1 MRQMLISLYPWDL
14 CSYGIYIDSLI
25 HLSFFRLDQYVPY
38 LIRSN
43 MSTRQGTIDT
53 LLSLLGSCDCCPNNK
68 HIVTILHGSGAT
80 EKFIINGGIE
90 DNIVTNKWNSFPAS
104 SLPIDIMT
112 FNQLRA
118 EASRSLKWF
127 IHDPVPFP
135 SPTSE
140 CFCSVPSFWLAPV
153 DPQSLP
159 RSCQSVLVAHGNVST
174 VRLQDVL
181 PWSRMKPLK
190 FNPGKTVNLASKA
203 HHKALIILII
213 EVARSLVGRAIVINQ
228 MPIDVDTMMEAEALM
243 DGLLDEVTNEEENE
257 EEEDEVMDG
266 FLGEGQR
273 DWLDRGG
280 IDMDETVEED
290 ELVSSGI
297 ARAIFN
303 DWDDVE
309 DDLQAPLQ
317 QQHVPPHQKQ
327 AQYLQKETPLHQQK
341 ASTQQQQP
349 PPSTLLQQQCQEQ
362 ADNTDIVRGIPSS
375 HIHPV
380 LEQYCQD
387 TEQNIQYLGSYLIKD
402 TGNPLTPYKVLL
414 SDGVK
419 TVPALLAGHLTDLVL
434 KGRVR
439 VYSVIRVHLA
449 HGHPR
454 LGNLTLVSN
463 FGCNLQRIALFCL
476 LNCSTITIHSF
487 LPFTE

>member
-181 PWSRMKPLK
+181 
-190 FNPGKTVNLASKA
+190 
-203 HHKALIILII
+203 
-213 EVARSLVGRAIVINQ
+213 EQ
-228 MPIDVDTMMEAEALM
+228 DEA
-243 DGLLDEVTNEEENE
+243 T
-257 EEEDEVMDG
+257 
-266 FLGEGQR
+266 
-273 DWLDRGG
+273 
-280 IDMDETVEED
+280 
-290 ELVSSGI
+290 
-297 ARAIFN
+297 
-303 DWDDVE
+303 
-309 DDLQAPLQ
+309 
-317 QQHVPPHQKQ
+317 
-327 AQYLQKETPLHQQK
+327 
-341 ASTQQQQP
+341 
-349 PPSTLLQQQCQEQ
+349 
-362 ADNTDIVRGIPSS
+362 
-375 HIHPV
+375 
-380 LEQYCQD
+380 
-387 TEQNIQYLGSYLIKD
+387 
-402 TGNPLTPYKVLL
+402 KV
-414 SDGVK
+414 
-419 TVPALLAGHLTDLVL
+419 
-434 KGRVR
+434 
-439 VYSVIRVHLA
+439 
-449 HGHPR
+449 
-454 LGNLTLVSN
+454 
-463 FGCNLQRIALFCL
+463 
-476 LNCSTITIHSF
+476 
-487 LPFTE
+487 